1 MIKNKQLL
9 FILLSL
15 VLACASC
22 GKGEKKEPQV
32 NSSPVEIEIKN
43 LVHSDKF
50 VREKA
55 AEKLGELRDAKANTE
70 LLATLGDTEGRVR
83 AAAAR
88 ALGKIGE
95 EETLVKII
103 ELGVSDDDLEVR
115 KSVALAIADMQVGSE
130 SAIELLLAYLK
141 DENPEV
147 RMQAAQTFGVLGEK
161 AKSAVPRLIRSL
173 DDTNVGVR
181 EASEDA
187 LVKIGSAAVED
198 LAIALKEG
206 RFYIRDSAAQV
217 LTKIGTPEALEALRV
232 GKEERDDE

>member
-1 MIKNKQLL
+1 MLKNKQLL

-15 VLACASC
+15 FLAFNFC
-22 GKGEKKEPQV
+22 GKEEKKEPPV
-32 NSSPVEIEIKN
+32 NLSPVEIEIKN

-50 VREKA
+50 VRERA
-55 AEKLGELRDAKANTE
+55 AEKLGDLKDAKASTE

-95 EETLVKII
+95 EKALASLI
-103 ELGVSDDDLEVR
+103 ELGINDDDLEVR

-130 SAIELLLAYLK
+130 SAIELLLFYLK

-147 RMQAAQTFGVLGEK
+147 RVQAAKTFGALGEK

-187 LVKIGSAAVED
+187 LVKIGNAAVSD